1 MKNIIQAT
9 ALLLTMCFGLVGCAA
24 APKLG
29 KADTT
34 GFNANN
40 ATVLVEYSLMVNQED
55 ELTTDDVAKLRAER
69 IEEFHKM
76 LQSHGFSPVSS
87 GLAHFRIKV
96 NEGAAKD
103 VTGEWAGALGVNALI
118 FTLGVVPAVF
128 TYNSRINYE
137 LYADSELLH
146 SIETP
151 AQWDEPY
158 GLISLSSTLSG
169 ADAARLKAR
178 TEAHD
183 SVISLWIDQGS
194 FE

>member
-1 MKNIIQAT
+1 MNYIKIA
-9 ALLLTMCFGLVGCAA
+9 ASLLILCAVLTGCAA

-40 ATVLVEYSLMVNQED
+40 ASVLVDYNLTVNQED
-55 ELTTDDVAKLRAER
+55 ELTADEVAELRNER
-69 IEEFHKM
+69 LQEIHAM
-76 LQSHGFSPVSS
+76 LQSHGFTPATD
-87 GLAHFRIKV
+87 GIATFRMKIS
-96 NEGAAKD
+96 EGAAQD
-103 VTGEWAGALGVNALI
+103 ITGEWAGAVGVNAVL

-128 TYNSRINYE
+128 TYSSRINYE
-137 LYADSELLH
+137 LWAGQELIH

-151 AQWDEPY
+151 AQWDEPF
-158 GLISLSSTLSG
+158 GLISISSTLSG
-169 ADAARLKAR
+169 ADAAKYKAR

-183 SVISLWIDQGS
+183 SVIRLWIEQGS